1 MPTREPGKHPATRT
15 FQAIR
20 IHVNGELDALESALP
35 QAVRLLAPGGRL
47 CVISFHSLEDRI
59 VKRFIR
65 REEQGDP
72 VYAGLPNVPRACAGA
87 PEARGRRGHG
97 RRGRSAGESPRPQRR
112 AARGREAGR
121 MSSNG
126 WRVLVA
132 VLWLGV
138 LGSSL
143 GVIYAKH
150 EARSRFNELQQLT
163 QQRDDLDIEWGQLQ
177 LEQSTWATHGRVE
190 RVARDDL
197 RMVIPQASDLRIVQP

>member
-1 MPTREPGKHPATRT
+1 
-15 FQAIR
+15 
-20 IHVNGELDALESALP
+20 
-35 QAVRLLAPGGRL
+35 
-47 CVISFHSLEDRI
+47 
-59 VKRFIR
+59 
-65 REEQGDP
+65 
-72 VYAGLPNVPRACAGA
+72 
-87 PEARGRRGHG
+87 
-97 RRGRSAGESPRPQRR
+97 
-112 AARGREAGR
+112 

>member
-1 MPTREPGKHPATRT
+1 
-15 FQAIR
+15 
-20 IHVNGELDALESALP
+20 
-35 QAVRLLAPGGRL
+35 
-47 CVISFHSLEDRI
+47 
-59 VKRFIR
+59 
-65 REEQGDP
+65 
-72 VYAGLPNVPRACAGA
+72 
-87 PEARGRRGHG
+87 
-97 RRGRSAGESPRPQRR
+97 
-112 AARGREAGR
+112 

-126 WRVLVA
+126 WRVMVA

-143 GVIYAKH
+143 GVVYAKH

>member
-1 MPTREPGKHPATRT
+1 
-15 FQAIR
+15 
-20 IHVNGELDALESALP
+20 
-35 QAVRLLAPGGRL
+35 
-47 CVISFHSLEDRI
+47 
-59 VKRFIR
+59 
-65 REEQGDP
+65 
-72 VYAGLPNVPRACAGA
+72 
-87 PEARGRRGHG
+87 
-97 RRGRSAGESPRPQRR
+97 
-112 AARGREAGR
+112 
-121 MSSNG
+121 
-126 WRVLVA
+126 

-197 RMVIPQASDLRIVQP
+197 RMVIPQATDLRIVQP

>member
-1 MPTREPGKHPATRT
+1 
-15 FQAIR
+15 
-20 IHVNGELDALESALP
+20 
-35 QAVRLLAPGGRL
+35 
-47 CVISFHSLEDRI
+47 
-59 VKRFIR
+59 
-65 REEQGDP
+65 
-72 VYAGLPNVPRACAGA
+72 
-87 PEARGRRGHG
+87 
-97 RRGRSAGESPRPQRR
+97 
-112 AARGREAGR
+112 

-163 QQRDDLDIEWGQLQ
+163 QHRDDLDIEWGQLQ

>member
-1 MPTREPGKHPATRT
+1 
-15 FQAIR
+15 
-20 IHVNGELDALESALP
+20 
-35 QAVRLLAPGGRL
+35 
-47 CVISFHSLEDRI
+47 
-59 VKRFIR
+59 
-65 REEQGDP
+65 
-72 VYAGLPNVPRACAGA
+72 
-87 PEARGRRGHG
+87 
-97 RRGRSAGESPRPQRR
+97 
-112 AARGREAGR
+112 

-197 RMVIPQASDLRIVQP
+197 RMVIPQATDLRIVQP